1 VNVLVLTNMYP
12 TDAKPWFGSF
22 VAEQVVEL
30 RRLGLDVSV
39 LSFDGTEDRREYLRA
54 TRRFRRALR
63 HGSFELVH
71 AHYGLTGAIAVA
83 QRRLPVVTTFHGG
96 DYSGLIPWHAVVS
109 RVVARLCTPV
119 VVTPDGIAR
128 LGLQRAVVIPAGVD
142 TGRFRPGDRQ
152 QARRELGLDEAAP
165 YALLLGARADANK
178 RADLFDAA
186 VEAARTTIPDL
197 RSLALEG
204 LARERVLTLMNAVD
218 VGVLTSDYEG
228 LPVAV
233 REALAC
239 TTPVVA
245 VPVGGVPDLL
255 ANLPGC
261 AVVPRDA
268 THLGTAIAA
277 AVAAGKSPFLR
288 ERAEQTSAT
297 AMAKRLAE
305 LYAQVLAATTTM
317 RAVR

>member
-12 TDAKPWFGSF
+12 TDAKPWFGIF
-22 VAEQVVEL
+22 VAEQVDEL

-39 LSFDGTEDRREYLRA
+39 LSFDGTEDRREYVRA
-54 TRRFRRALR
+54 ARRFRRAVR
-63 HGSFELVH
+63 HGSFDLVH
-71 AHYGLTGAIAVA
+71 AHYGLTGAIAVT

-96 DYSGLIPWHAVVS
+96 DYSGLIRWHAGVS

-128 LGLQRAVVIPAGVD
+128 LRLQRAAVIPAGVD
-142 TGRFRPGDRQ
+142 TGRFRPGDRR
-152 QARRELGLDEAAP
+152 QARRELGLDDGAP
-165 YALLLGARADANK
+165 YALLLGGRADANK
-178 RADLFDAA
+178 RADLFDAS

-197 RSLALEG
+197 QSLALEG
-204 LARERVLTLMNAVD
+204 LAREQVVTLMNAVD

-239 TTPVVA
+239 MTPVVS

-268 THLGTAIAA
+268 ARLGTAIAG
-277 AVAAGKSPFLR
+277 AVAAGKSQLLR
-288 ERAEQTSAT
+288 ERAEQTSAP